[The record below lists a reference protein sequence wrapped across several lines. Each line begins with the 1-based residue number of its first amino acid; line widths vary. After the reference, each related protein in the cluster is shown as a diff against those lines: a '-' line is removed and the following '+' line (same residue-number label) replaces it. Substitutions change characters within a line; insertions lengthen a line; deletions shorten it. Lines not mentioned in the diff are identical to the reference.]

1 MFRHM
6 KILVLTTILLNNIK
20 EMDTC
25 PSQSS
30 NIDIHDLLKQKQVLT
45 GAKQALA
52 SQKVESLLPVHHQI
66 QQESQA
72 IKEFMIV
79 VIFANTISF
88 LLFWNHSMLQVGS
101 RICCKLDTW
110 NWKSEEQRRYFGITF
125 LSRCTVHIR
134 KSSKDYTPKNQ
145 RR

>member
-1 MFRHM
+1 MFKHM
-6 KILVLTTILLNNIK
+6 KTLVLATILLNNIK
-20 EMDTC
+20 GIDTC

-52 SQKVESLLPVHHQI
+52 NQKVESLLPVHHQI

-72 IKEFMIV
+72 IKEFIIV

-88 LLFWNHSMLQVGS
+88 LLLIGIIQCCRWGVGYVVNLT
-101 RICCKLDTW
+101 REIENLRNKDDTL
-110 NWKSEEQRRYFGITF
+110 E
-125 LSRCTVHIR
+125 
-134 KSSKDYTPKNQ
+134 
-145 RR
+145 